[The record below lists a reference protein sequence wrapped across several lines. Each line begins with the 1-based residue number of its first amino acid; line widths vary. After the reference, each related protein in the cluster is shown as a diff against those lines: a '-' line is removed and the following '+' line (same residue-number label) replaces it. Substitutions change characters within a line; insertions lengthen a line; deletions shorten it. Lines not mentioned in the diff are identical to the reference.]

1 MLEKT
6 FYKKLLQ
13 HSFDFPVAVHFWDG
27 STDVYGTGEPEIAI
41 TFKKLIPIK
50 SLTSNAS

>member
-13 HSFDFPVAVHFWDG
+13 HSFDFPVAVHFWMVVLT
-27 STDVYGTGEPEIAI
+27 STEPE
-41 TFKKLIPIK
+41 
-50 SLTSNAS
+50 SLK